1 MGCYTHLLSSGT
13 VPLAFFEHFYKT
25 KKGKNTCRSL
35 ILGFNRQSGIAVWN
49 VKLLMSTCRTK
60 LNFQIFYL
68 FIYLSGLKVILVP
81 VIFLVKAL
89 WWKDFEALF
98 INLIL
103 KEHSFEVKK
112 KTNKALYFSLLIRFS
127 YLEWAWGFKRNK
139 RKAAT
144 PIACNILSTV
154 PIYAFSSH
162 PNTPHSCS
170 VQKNMGN
177 LYESVVSFVH
187 QKCHGVRNGL
197 NSASSHV
204 IVQSLVASPRKPFR
218 VPV

>member
-1 MGCYTHLLSSGT
+1 MGCYTYLLSSGT

-35 ILGFNRQSGIAVWN
+35 ILRFNRQSGIPVWN

-112 KTNKALYFSLLIRFS
+112 KRQTKLFIFHCSLDFHIWN
-127 YLEWAWGFKRNK
+127 E
-139 RKAAT
+139 
-144 PIACNILSTV
+144 
-154 PIYAFSSH
+154 
-162 PNTPHSCS
+162 
-170 VQKNMGN
+170 
-177 LYESVVSFVH
+177 
-187 QKCHGVRNGL
+187 HG
-197 NSASSHV
+197 ASKGTKGKQQLQLPAIS
-204 IVQSLVASPRKPFR
+204 
-218 VPV
+218 